1 MPKLGGRYHGFT
13 QKMSNA
19 VSNIQLI
26 MLAEGLILNLR
37 TIFLLALDWFKK
49 KKTIEK
55 GILMRISQLSV
66 AFHIITFL

>member
-1 MPKLGGRYHGFT
+1 
-13 QKMSNA
+13 MSNA

-66 AFHIITFL
+66 AFAYHHLFMIFYVFFSK